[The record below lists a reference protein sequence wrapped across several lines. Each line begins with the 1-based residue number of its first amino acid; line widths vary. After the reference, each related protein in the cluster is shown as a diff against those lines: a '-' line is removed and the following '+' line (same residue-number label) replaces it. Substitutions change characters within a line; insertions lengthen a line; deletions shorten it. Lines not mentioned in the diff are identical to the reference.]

1 MPARAKLPPGKGKR
15 VPLNMRTTRETRAK
29 LEKSAAGSGR
39 SLVQE
44 VEYRLERSFAE
55 EPQSEIAYRLMRL
68 LGTATSMV
76 EQQTG
81 KDATDYET
89 YLAVQAAIDG
99 VLTSLMPR
107 MPDGL
112 REQTEEQREKY
123 PISGLLDPD
132 APIGPKIKAMFTGVA
147 ISELVVQRVR
157 ELAASARN
165 TKTAAATPRKTD

>member
-1 MPARAKLPPGKGKR
+1 MGFRPTPELRG
-15 VPLNMRTTRETRAK
+15 E
-29 LEKSAAGSGR
+29 LENAAAASGL
-39 SLVQE
+39 SMTQE
-44 VEYRLERSFAE
+44 IERRLERSFAE
-55 EPQSEIAYRLMRL
+55 EPWSEPARLLMRL
-68 LGTATSMV
+68 LGTAMSMV

-99 VLTSLMPR
+99 VLNSLMPR

-132 APIGPKIKAMFTGVA
+132 APIGPKFKAMFTGVA
-147 ISELVVQRVR
+147 ISELVVKRVR